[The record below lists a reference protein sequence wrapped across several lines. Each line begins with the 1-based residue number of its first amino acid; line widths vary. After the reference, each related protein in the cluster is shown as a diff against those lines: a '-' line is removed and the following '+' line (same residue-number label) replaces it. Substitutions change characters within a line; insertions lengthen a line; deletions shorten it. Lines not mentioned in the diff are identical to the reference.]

1 MNFNFSELFL
11 FLELNDFWDYLQL
24 VFYVAFILHL
34 FFYLGVFLR
43 LTFHKDSQKNID
55 SSPVSVIICAKN
67 ERENLLEYLPLYL
80 TQNYHQ
86 FEVVVVNDNS
96 LDDTA
101 DVLKAFALQHKHLKI
116 VTVPD
121 SDRFF
126 GSKKFALTL
135 GIKAAQYECV
145 LLTDADCKPASA
157 EWISH
162 MSKYEGDNK
171 IILGVGNYEKQAGL
185 LNRLIRFETFYTALQ
200 YLSFALAKFP
210 YMGVGR
216 NLAYHKEL
224 FFNNKGFASHQHIL
238 SGDDDLFIN
247 EVATKKNTQ
256 IVVDE
261 ACHTISQPKI
271 TFKAWIKQK
280 KRHFLTGTHYR
291 LKHKLMLG
299 LLQFSQWIFFLS
311 FVLLLIKV
319 RPVYLF
325 VGIFVLRY
333 VIQLIIFKLS
343 ANKIGGK
350 DLVWLAPFYE
360 LFFMVFNPLLVTSNI
375 LIKQVKWN

>member
-1 MNFNFSELFL
+1 MDFNFSELFL
-11 FLELNDFWDYLQL
+11 FLEFNDFWDYLQV
-24 VFYVAFILHL
+24 VFYAAFIIQL

-43 LTFHKDSQKNID
+43 LALHKDNQESIHLP
-55 SSPVSVIICAKN
+55 PVSVIICAKN
-67 ERENLLEYLPLYL
+67 ERENLLEYLPMYL
-80 TQNYHQ
+80 TQNYYKY
-86 FEVVVVNDNS
+86 EVVVVNDNS

-121 SDRFF
+121 NDRFF

-162 MSKYEGDNK
+162 MSKYEGTNK
-171 IILGVGNYEKQAGL
+171 IILGVGNYAKQPGL
-185 LNRLIRFETFYTALQ
+185 LNRLIRFETFYTAMQ
-200 YLSFALAKFP
+200 YLSFSLIKLP

-256 IVVDE
+256 IVIDE
-261 ACHTISQPKI
+261 ASHTISEPKT
-271 TFKAWIKQK
+271 TFNSWVRQK
-280 KRHFLTGTHYR
+280 KRHFLTGAHYQF
-291 LKHKLMLG
+291 KHKLMLG
-299 LLQFSQWIFFLS
+299 LLQFSQWLFILAFI
-311 FVLLLIKV
+311 LLLIKV

-325 VGIFVLRY
+325 VGTFVLRY
-333 VIQLIIFKLS
+333 LIQLIVFKLS

-350 DLVWLAPFYE
+350 DLVLLAPFYE
-360 LFFMVFNPLLVTSNI
+360 LFFMVFNPLLVTSNM
-375 LIKQVKWN
+375 LIKQAKWN